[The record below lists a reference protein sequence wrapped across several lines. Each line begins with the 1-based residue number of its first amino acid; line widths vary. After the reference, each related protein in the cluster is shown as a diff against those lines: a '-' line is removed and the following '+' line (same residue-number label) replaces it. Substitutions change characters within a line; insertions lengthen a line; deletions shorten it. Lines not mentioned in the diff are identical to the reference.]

1 MKSKLFKVL
10 SVLAVTMIF
19 ALPAYAQDGGADAWK
34 GYTALGAGI
43 AIGLAVLGSGLGQG
57 RAASSALEGMAR
69 NPQAAGQIQTGML
82 LALAFPESLVLF
94 AFAIAF
100 FLQGKF

>member
-10 SVLAVTMIF
+10 TVLAFTMLF
-19 ALPAYAQDGGADAWK
+19 ALPAFAQDGGADAWK
-34 GYTALGAGI
+34 GYTAIGAGL
-43 AIGLAVLGSGLGQG
+43 AIGLAVLGAGMGQG
-57 RAASSALEGMAR
+57 RAAGSALEGMAR

-82 LALAFPESLVLF
+82 LALAFPESLVIF

-100 FLQGKF
+100 FLQGKV